1 MRAGTVLRLL
11 LVIGAAAAGG
21 GSSGGASASATIS
34 AGGGAPSSLLARV
47 HGRGEISTATEA
59 SESVT
64 LLSSAEE
71 ARRVRAAVD
80 EEELRRDAAEKEEE
94 EKKNGWKR
102 GAAPQFEG
110 AAGGTLERATWSQK
124 EALEQEG
131 KFGHERFVRGWGRV
145 EDAKKIDP
153 REEQVLL
160 IVRLNAP
167 ALSFLPLPWSCSI
180 STPPSSSSLP
190 HILSHHTPPTP
201 SPTLWPSF
209 SLPISAFIRLT
220 LSHSRKRHP
229 PAPPSLCC
237 SAQVKSILEMER
249 ERRKKDLK
257 IEKLKLRG
265 WPFILSF
272 LLPSIV
278 LLVPCPPSLRCVKV
292 TSLNRLRQ

>member
-1 MRAGTVLRLL
+1 MPHFEKGVPGYRAAGGLRGMRAGTVLRLL

-167 ALSFLPLPWSCSI
+167 ALSFLPLFWSCAI
-180 STPPSSSSLP
+180 STSSSSSSLP
-190 HILSHHTPPTP
+190 HILSHHTPPPPLSYFMAVFLSPPLCLYPSHSFPLSQTP
-201 SPTLWPSF
+201 SPRPT
-209 SLPISAFIRLT
+209 LT
-220 LSHSRKRHP
+220 LLLR
-229 PAPPSLCC
+229 AG
-237 SAQVKSILEMER
+237 QVDS
-249 ERRKKDLK
+249 
-257 IEKLKLRG
+257 
-265 WPFILSF
+265 
-272 LLPSIV
+272 
-278 LLVPCPPSLRCVKV
+278 
-292 TSLNRLRQ
+292 